1 MAADNSLHSDR
12 REFFRI
18 NDTVFVEYELINDEQ
33 VEALAEHIDNPLQ
46 ANSPEKN
53 QLYSLQTAFAHLT
66 DQINQYDRNIARAL
80 RLLDDKINI
89 IGHILHNDKDSSD
102 EQQSVHANLSGG
114 GIAFLASEDFE
125 QKSAL
130 EVNLELRP
138 SCTQIRTI
146 AHVVSCEKLAD
157 APSEDNSYLLR
168 LAFTHMNEIDRNLLV
183 KHVLNRQA
191 EDIRKSTQ
199 SDN

>member
-1 MAADNSLHSDR
+1 MAEDSSTSIDR

-18 NDTVFVEYELINDEQ
+18 NDTVFVEYNEIAEDQ
-33 VEALAEHIDNPLQ
+33 VKTLAEQIDNPLQ

-66 DQINQYDRNIARAL
+66 DQINHYDRNIARAL
-80 RLLDDKINI
+80 RLLDDKITI
-89 IGHILHNDKDSSD
+89 ISHILNNDKEANDG
-102 EQQSVHANLSGG
+102 QHTVNANLSGG
-114 GIAFLASEDFE
+114 GIAFLSSHVFE

-130 EVNLELRP
+130 DINLELRP

-146 AHVVSCEKLAD
+146 AHVVSCEKL
-157 APSEDNSYLLR
+157 DNTPEETPYLLR

-191 EDIRKSTQ
+191 EDIRKNTQ
-199 SDN
+199 QLN